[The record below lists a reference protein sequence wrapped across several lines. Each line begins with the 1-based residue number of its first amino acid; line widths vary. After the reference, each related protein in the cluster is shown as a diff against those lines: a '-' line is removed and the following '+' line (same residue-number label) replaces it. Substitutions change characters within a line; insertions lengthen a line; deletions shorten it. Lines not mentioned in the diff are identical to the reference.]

1 MGLHSK
7 NKGKVGEREVAAVLK
22 RHGFDARR
30 GQQFSGGDDSP
41 DVKHDMEGFH
51 IEVKRTERLNLN
63 AAIAQANE
71 DKTDKETALVV
82 HRSNR
87 QPWLVTMEFE
97 AFVKLMSEFVYQE

>member
-1 MGLHSK
+1 MGLLSK
-7 NKGKVGEREVAAVLK
+7 NKGKVGEREVAHTMI
-22 RHGFDARR
+22 RHGFEARR

-41 DVKHDMEGFH
+41 DVKHSMEGFH

-63 AAIAQANE
+63 AAIKQAND

-97 AFVKLMSEFVYQE
+97 EFLKLMAAYVYCE